1 MTDVEQEFQ
10 LDQQLDDVVQ
20 QSLAYYAK
28 HQDFD
33 LDLLGQIAF
42 LQQEQDKLSTPSL
55 SVN

>member
-10 LDQQLDDVVQ
+10 LDQQLDGVVQ

-33 LDLLGQIAF
+33 YDLLGQIAA
-42 LQQEQDKLSTPSL
+42 LQQEQAKLDVGSM
-55 SVN
+55 SVH